1 MSRVSVGRQRARHGI
16 ESGPEV
22 RRLVV
27 IATLLLAAALP
38 ARADFKAGE
47 AAHGRGDFAAALR
60 EFRPLALA
68 GNAQAQFYLGFI
80 YRNGQGT
87 REDFAE
93 AVKWYRRA
101 ALQRVPGAQFNLG
114 LMYDNG
120 QGVPQDF
127 SEAID
132 WYLRAAEQG
141 VAGAQFN
148 LGLKYRDGEGVPPD
162 LAQAHFW
169 FNLATA
175 TARPNEALQYMA
187 FNQRRI
193 LAQRLSSA
201 QLKRA
206 QGLAKEWWTRHGR

>member
-1 MSRVSVGRQRARHGI
+1 MARHGI
-16 ESGPEV
+16 ELGIEM

-27 IATLLLAAALP
+27 VAVLLLAAALP

-47 AAHGRGDFAAALR
+47 AAHDRGDFAAALR
-60 EFRPLALA
+60 ELRPLALA
-68 GNAQAQFYLGFI
+68 GHGQAQFYLGFI

-87 REDFAE
+87 GEDFAE

-101 ALQRVPGAQFNLG
+101 ALQGIDGAQFNLG

-127 SEAID
+127 SEAIN

-175 TARPNEALQYMA
+175 TARPNGALQYMA

-206 QGLAKEWWTRHGR
+206 QDLAKVWWARHGR

>member
-1 MSRVSVGRQRARHGI
+1 MARHGI
-16 ESGPEV
+16 ELGIGM

-27 IATLLLAAALP
+27 GAALLLAAALP

-47 AAHGRGDFAAALR
+47 AAYDRGDFAAALS
-60 EFRPLALA
+60 ELRPLALA
-68 GNAQAQFYLGFI
+68 GNGQAQFYLGFI

-87 REDFAE
+87 RENFAE

-101 ALQRVPGAQFNLG
+101 ALQGVAGAQFNLG

-120 QGVPQDF
+120 QGVPQDY
-127 SEAID
+127 SEAIN
-132 WYLRAAEQG
+132 WYIRAAQQG

-148 LGLKYRDGEGVPPD
+148 LGLKNRDGEGVPPD

-175 TARPNEALQYMA
+175 TARPNGALQYMA

-206 QGLAKEWWTRHGR
+206 QDLAKGWWARHGR

>member
-1 MSRVSVGRQRARHGI
+1 MK
-16 ESGPEV
+16 
-22 RRLVV
+22 RLVM
-27 IATLLLAAALP
+27 AAALLLAAALP
-38 ARADFKAGE
+38 AGADFKSGE
-47 AAHGRGDFAAALR
+47 AAHSRGDFVAAL
-60 EFRPLALA
+60 EELRPLAMT

-93 AVKWYRRA
+93 AVTWYRRA
-101 ALQRVPGAQFNLG
+101 ALQGVAGAQFNLG

-120 QGVPQDF
+120 QGVPQDLG
-127 SEAID
+127 EAIN

-148 LGLKYRDGEGVPPD
+148 LGLKNRDGEGVPPD

-193 LAQRLSSA
+193 LARRLSA
-201 QLKRA
+201 GQLKRA
-206 QGLAKEWWTRHGR
+206 QDLAKNWWASHRRR

>member
-1 MSRVSVGRQRARHGI
+1 MGF
-16 ESGPEV
+16 EM
-22 RRLVV
+22 RRFVV
-27 IATLLLAAALP
+27 VATLLLAAALP
-38 ARADFKAGE
+38 VRADFKAGE
-47 AAHGRGDFAAALR
+47 AAHDRGDFAAALG

-101 ALQRVPGAQFNLG
+101 ALQGIDGAQFNLG

-175 TARPNEALQYMA
+175 TARPNGALQYMA

-201 QLKRA
+201 QLKLA
-206 QGLAKEWWTRHGR
+206 QDLAKEWWTRHGR

>member
-1 MSRVSVGRQRARHGI
+1 MARHGI
-16 ESGPEV
+16 ELGIAMK
-22 RRLVV
+22 RLVAV
-27 IATLLLAAALP
+27 AALLLAAALP

-47 AAHGRGDFAAALR
+47 AAHSRGDFATALR
-60 EFRPLALA
+60 ELRPLALA

-101 ALQRVPGAQFNLG
+101 ALQGVAGAQFNLG

-127 SEAID
+127 SEAIN

-148 LGLKYRDGEGVPPD
+148 LGLKNRDGEGVPPD

-193 LAQRLSSA
+193 LAQRLSSV

-206 QGLAKEWWTRHGR
+206 QDLAKDWWAWRSR

>member
-1 MSRVSVGRQRARHGI
+1 M
-16 ESGPEV
+16 GPEM
-22 RRLVV
+22 RRLALLV
-27 IATLLLAAALP
+27 TLLLLAASP
-38 ARADFKAGE
+38 ARADFEAGE
-47 AAHGRGDFAAALR
+47 AAHGRGDYAAALR

-68 GNAQAQFYLGFI
+68 GDAQAQFYLGFM

-101 ALQRVPGAQFNLG
+101 ALQGVAGAQFNLG

-127 SEAID
+127 SEAIS

-175 TARPNEALQYMA
+175 TARPNGALQYMA

-201 QLKRA
+201 ELMRA
-206 QGLAKEWWTRHGR
+206 QDLANEWWTRHARSRETR